1 MEEAHSEST
10 GRRWEFPSLTGVCVC
25 VCVYVYVC
33 LSVEKENSVLQ
44 LDFGGNQ
51 DILEFISKVYMRKM
65 IHI

>member
-1 MEEAHSEST
+1 MYRQT
-10 GRRWEFPSLTGVCVC
+10 LGIPQLNWCVCVC
-25 VCVYVYVC
+25 VCVCVYVC
-33 LSVEKENSVLQ
+33 LSVEKENSVPQ

>member
-1 MEEAHSEST
+1 MYRQT
-10 GRRWEFPSLTGVCVC
+10 LGIPQLNWCVWGC